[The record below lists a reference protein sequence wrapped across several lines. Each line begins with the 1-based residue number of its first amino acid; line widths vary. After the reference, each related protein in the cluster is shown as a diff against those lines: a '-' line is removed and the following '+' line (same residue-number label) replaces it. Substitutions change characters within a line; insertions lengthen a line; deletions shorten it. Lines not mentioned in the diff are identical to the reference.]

1 MLVLFLRRRRR
12 PLMTVFL
19 MNVLFVACASCLPPY
34 LRYSF
39 SSSSKSSSS
48 SSSSSFH
55 HSSGSGS
62 VKSLNS
68 FPLFLLSHAL
78 SKPLLTIFSPTSAP
92 ATITPTYTGVLDCC
106 FLCRC
111 FLCRRRSWTKEDI
124 SSREFY
130 TKDHSSSG
138 QTFTIKKERKK
149 TKERR
154 RRRREDDTR
163 ENL

>member
-19 MNVLFVACASCLPPY
+19 MNVLFVACAYCLPPY
-34 LRYSF
+34 LCYSF

-48 SSSSSFH
+48 SSSSSF

-106 FLCRC
+106 CCRC

-124 SSREFY
+124 SSREY
-130 TKDHSSSG
+130 TKRIIHHHHHRDKHL
-138 QTFTIKKERKK
+138 R
-149 TKERR
+149 
-154 RRRREDDTR
+154 
-163 ENL
+163 

>member
-1 MLVLFLRRRRR
+1 MLHVTTMLVLFLRRRRR

-19 MNVLFVACASCLPPY
+19 MNVLFVACAYCLPPY
-34 LRYSF
+34 LCYSF

-48 SSSSSFH
+48 SSSSSSF

-106 FLCRC
+106 CCRC
-111 FLCRRRSWTKEDI
+111 CLCRRRSWTKEDI
-124 SSREFY
+124 SSREY
-130 TKDHSSSG
+130 TKRIIHHHHHRDKHL
-138 QTFTIKKERKK
+138 R
-149 TKERR
+149 
-154 RRRREDDTR
+154 
-163 ENL
+163 

>member
-124 SSREFY
+124 SSREY
-130 TKDHSSSG
+130 TKRIIHHHHHRDKHL
-138 QTFTIKKERKK
+138 R
-149 TKERR
+149 
-154 RRRREDDTR
+154 
-163 ENL
+163 